1 MTPFPSRAAESGFSL
16 LELIVVV
23 GITIVVAGMAMLTTT
38 AAVENSR
45 ADSAAQA
52 VMREL
57 REARELA
64 ISERRNIQVTFV
76 APGQIEVRRRDV
88 TGTVETGTTLLET
101 VVLEGRAQ
109 FNLPAGAP
117 DTPDGFGNAAA
128 VDFGTATALLF
139 TSEGTFVDQT
149 GDPLNG
155 TVFISD
161 PQNDLSL
168 RAVTVFGPTALV
180 SAWRWNGAAW
190 TE

>member
-1 MTPFPSRAAESGFSL
+1 MTRSAHHVADAGFSL
-16 LELIVVV
+16 LELTIVLGLSV
-23 GITIVVAGMAMLTTT
+23 VVAGMAVLTTT
-38 AAVENSR
+38 GAVASARADGAVE
-45 ADSAAQA
+45 A
-52 VMREL
+52 VLREL

-64 ISERRNIQVTFV
+64 ISERRNVEVAFV
-76 APGQIEVRRRDV
+76 APNQIQVRRRDV

-101 VVLEGRAQ
+101 VVLEGRSQ
-109 FNLPAGAP
+109 FNLPAGTV
-117 DTPDGFGNAAA
+117 DTPDGFGNDAA
-128 VDFGTATALLF
+128 VDFGTATTLIF

-155 TVFISD
+155 TVFLSD
-161 PQNDLSL
+161 PQNILSL